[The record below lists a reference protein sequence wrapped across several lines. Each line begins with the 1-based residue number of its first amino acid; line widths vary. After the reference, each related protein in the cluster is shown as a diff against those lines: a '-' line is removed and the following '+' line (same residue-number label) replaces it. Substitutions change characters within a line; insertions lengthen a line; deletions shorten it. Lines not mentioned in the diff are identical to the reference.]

1 MKKVRAVFFDAG
13 DTLLRADPPVERVYR
28 ESFARHGV
36 DATDEDVHRAV
47 HATWRDVDA
56 ARERGEE
63 RWGGVGGEAGFW
75 RRFVGTV
82 FARVGG
88 GELPEPLL
96 AALVAHFGAEKH
108 WALYPETLPVL
119 AALRAAGLRLVV
131 VSNWDSTL
139 PSLLARLGL
148 AAAVDEVVVSALVG
162 VSKPARGIFD
172 EAVRRAGVAHAEA
185 LHVGDSLTD
194 DYHGA
199 RDAGLEALLLDRRGR
214 TREGV
219 EAISSLDEVP
229 RRVLAR

>member
-1 MKKVRAVFFDAG
+1 
-13 DTLLRADPPVERVYR
+13 VEEVYR
-28 ESFARHGV
+28 EAFARHGV
-36 DATDEDVHRAV
+36 AAAAEDVHGAV
-47 HATWRDVDA
+47 HATWRDVDL

-63 RWGGVGGEAGFW
+63 RWGGAGGEAGFW

-88 GELPEPLL
+88 GAMPEPLL
-96 AALVAHFGAEKH
+96 GELVAHFGAERH
-108 WALYPETLPVL
+108 WAVYPETHAVL
-119 AALRAAGLRLVV
+119 AALRAAGLRLVI

-139 PSLLARLGL
+139 PSLLERLGL
-148 AAAVDEVVVSALVG
+148 AAAVDDVVVSALFG

-172 EAVRRAGVAHAEA
+172 EAVRRAGVTHAEA

-199 RDAGLEALLLDRRGR
+199 RDAGLSSLLLDRRGR